1 MTGVSSAIKMIS
13 GEVLFREGQMADHF
27 YLIEQG
33 SVLILDQAGRNVIR
47 VYEADQLFGLPEV
60 LAKAVWGHTAI
71 VGSRALIK
79 TFPAELLFQR
89 VGQMPITH
97 QDFIQEMAKLG
108 LGPDDVKAQ
117 CKGWHEKCKIGDM
130 TFIQTDMKKE

>member
-97 QDFIQEMAKLG
+97 QDFIQNMAKLG
-108 LGPDDVKAQ
+108 L
-117 CKGWHEKCKIGDM
+117 
-130 TFIQTDMKKE
+130 